1 MMLRATTPQS
11 GEDLW
16 LDAEPARDAGG
27 SSAWDRMVSGIRAYF
42 AARARERRL
51 REAEAQLQCLDDRM
65 LKDLGIGRSEIRR
78 VVRYGRHI

>member
-16 LDAEPARDAGG
+16 LDAKPGRDAG
-27 SSAWDRMVSGIRAYF
+27 SSAWDRIVSGIRAYF
-42 AARARERRL
+42 AAKARERQL
-51 REAEAQLQCLDDRM
+51 RDAEAQLQCLDDRM